1 MKNIQSVSRSL
12 QSLVNC
18 WDEQQ
23 FTPGLPI
30 IRVGDILK
38 VNLIVQEA
46 NKSRFQAIEATVIAK
61 TSSRSNR
68 IVNLR
73 KVVHGI
79 GVERL
84 IPIHSSMVATL
95 QVIRHSKVRK
105 AKLYYLRSSFG
116 KKSRLQ
122 QLFIKDS
129 V

>member
-1 MKNIQSVSRSL
+1 MEKNQLGSRSL
-12 QSLVNC
+12 KYLVSC

-23 FTPGLPI
+23 LTPGLPI

-61 TSSRSNR
+61 TSSGSNK

-73 KVVHGI
+73 KVVQGI

-116 KKSRLQ
+116 KRSRLQ

>member
-1 MKNIQSVSRSL
+1 MENIQLGSRSL
-12 QSLVNC
+12 QYLVNC

-23 FTPGLPI
+23 LTPGLPI

-61 TSSRSNR
+61 TSSGSNK

-73 KVVHGI
+73 KVVQGI

-116 KKSRLQ
+116 KRSRLQ

>member
-1 MKNIQSVSRSL
+1 MENIQLGSRSL
-12 QSLVNC
+12 KYLVNC

-23 FTPGLPI
+23 LTPGLPI

-61 TSSRSNR
+61 TSSGSNK

-73 KVVHGI
+73 KVVQGI

-95 QVIRHSKVRK
+95 QVIRHSKVRR

-116 KKSRLQ
+116 KRSRLQ